1 MSAVLLAV
9 FDNHEAAEG
18 VRTDLVRDGFP
29 TDRVELTAGCEPGR
43 AALEPASSP
52 HGRFLQYF
60 RALLCEEHEAQ
71 YVVQLTEC
79 IERGAATITVHPR
92 GPVETA
98 RVAEIFK
105 HAHPTQ
111 VVQHDLHN
119 QSFEHAAARQ
129 ARPWVHAFWL
139 EPVHDVHCIYCRM
152 FEHSPSE
159 HSSG

>member
-43 AALEPASSP
+43 AAL
-52 HGRFLQYF
+52 
-60 RALLCEEHEAQ
+60 
-71 YVVQLTEC
+71 
-79 IERGAATITVHPR
+79 
-92 GPVETA
+92 A
-98 RVAEIFK
+98 RVAEIFT

>member
-1 MSAVLLAV
+1 MSAVLVAV
-9 FDNHEAAEG
+9 FDDHQTAEG

-43 AALEPASSP
+43 AALQPALSL
-52 HGRFLQYF
+52 HDKFLQHF
-60 RALLCEEHEAQ
+60 RSLLCDAHEALYAQ
-71 YVVQLTEC
+71 ELTDC

-98 RVAEIFK
+98 RCAEIFK

-119 QSFEHAAARQ
+119 QSFEHAAARG
-129 ARPWVHAFWL
+129 ASPWVRAFWL
-139 EPVHDVHCIYCRM
+139 EPAHDVHCIYCRL
-152 FEHSPSE
+152 FEHVPHE
-159 HSSG
+159 H